1 MLSKKVSTRATPETI
16 ALPAIGEDDGAD
28 AILASHRAIVEAV
41 TRGNV
46 SPAEGLELVA
56 VIEAQRAAVEQLRPD
71 AMDREPTPEE
81 LAEQKRRNEAIAK
94 AYNQFQD
101 NFAR

>member
-1 MLSKKVSTRATPETI
+1 MGVWSNRS
-16 ALPAIGEDDGAD
+16 
-28 AILASHRAIVEAV
+28 S
-41 TRGNV
+41 GNV

-56 VIEAQRAAVEQLRPD
+56 VIEAQRAAVEQLRPE

-81 LAEQKRRNEAIAK
+81 LADQKRRNEAIAK